1 MMEIEDS
8 LDNWLEKIEPGLNIA
23 GYFPVISSV
32 SGPLR
37 MVLGQ
42 CEIIGGLAAAAFMAI
57 AALFNPN
64 ARERQ
69 HQLNKALEIAV
80 KYTLHGGANLF
91 RGGIE
96 MIPFASLVTCLPYDL
111 LGNRFSHIRGQGRNP
126 GHYFVEQFGS
136 R

>member
-1 MMEIEDS
+1 MEIEDS
-8 LDNWLEKIEPGLNIA
+8 LDNWLEKIEQPVLNIA
-23 GYFPVISSV
+23 GYIPVISQV

-37 MVLGQ
+37 MALGQ
-42 CEIIGGLAAAAFMAI
+42 CEIIAGLAAAAFMAI

-64 ARERQ
+64 AQERQ

-91 RGGIE
+91 RGSIE
-96 MIPFASLVTCLPYDL
+96 LVPFFSLVTCLPYDL
-111 LGNRFSHIRGQGRNP
+111 FGNRFSYIRGQGSNP
-126 GHYFVEQFGS
+126 GHYVVEQYG